1 MQFTFKIGSKIKEVW
16 PIYKKHFSMFL
27 LLTVATMVVQFIGS
41 NNNNNDK
48 NWILIVIS
56 YILSILLSY
65 IWINFVLSL
74 IDKKDL
80 NPFSRQSFPTL
91 KQYWNLFTTMLLV
104 ALCVLVGFILL
115 VVPGFYVA
123 GRLVFATYMSVDK
136 NQGGI
141 KNVKEAWNMTKGYGW
156 KLFWK
161 SFVIGLF
168 IMLGFVALFIGA
180 FITYPIGMI
189 VLLMMYREFSKMK
202 LETPPTSVSAE
213 VIN

>member
-1 MQFTFKIGSKIKEVW
+1 
-16 PIYKKHFSMFL
+16 MFL

>member
-1 MQFTFKIGSKIKEVW
+1 
-16 PIYKKHFSMFL
+16 
-27 LLTVATMVVQFIGS
+27 MVVQFIGS